1 MIEYITN
8 DMDRWDL
15 IAYRV
20 YGDPYL
26 YEPIMLANP
35 EYMGRLWF
43 NAWIKLKI
51 PILYIEQPPEVK
63 PPWMVD

>member
-1 MIEYITN
+1 MIEYVTK
-8 DMDRWDL
+8 DLDRWDS

-35 EYMGRLWF
+35 EHMNRLYF
-43 NAWIKLKI
+43 NAGIKLKI
-51 PILYIEQPPEVK
+51 PVLYIEEPPEVE

>member
-1 MIEYITN
+1 MIEYITR
-8 DMDRWDL
+8 DFDRWDS

-35 EYMGRLWF
+35 EHMSRFWF
-43 NAWIKLKI
+43 PAGVRLKI
-51 PILYIEQPPEVK
+51 PILYIEEPPEVA
-63 PPWMVD
+63 PPWSVD